1 MPPQRDLLLIT
12 GIPGTGKT
20 TYGDKFVNQFGFVH
34 YDLEEP
40 QTLNRF
46 AGNPARFIAD
56 AVSQK
61 KSVVVTWGFVLDEYQ
76 TALVLQFRSVSFK
89 LIWFDGNR
97 SAALRAFRKRATV
110 SEEAFHA
117 QMHRIEETKIVE
129 RLQPTVIN
137 PLNAPG
143 KFKSPKKLLKEMRKA

>member
-1 MPPQRDLLLIT
+1 
-12 GIPGTGKT
+12 
-20 TYGDKFVNQFGFVH
+20 
-34 YDLEEP
+34 
-40 QTLNRF
+40 
-46 AGNPARFIAD
+46 
-56 AVSQK
+56 
-61 KSVVVTWGFVLDEYQ
+61 VVVTWGFVPDEYQ

-97 SAALRAFRKRATV
+97 SAALGAFRKRATV

-129 RLQPTVIN
+129 RLQPTVIH
-137 PLNAPG
+137 PLNARG